1 MSDQQNLPVIAAP
14 SSFLLAPHLSSV
26 MVMVVLLVMVVLMV
40 MVMVVLIVMVSFC
53 SFTLDLKQVSGTE
66 NVNSLA
72 ILKKREEIWRFN
84 WRDLGSW
91 RFSWRVQMY
100 LTCLRLV
107 IVSSTLVDSFPPKTE
122 IVTDL
127 VTILGSCLIVVL
139 KFKRRGKRRN
149 VWIRFFQYHCPPDE
163 GLTFCACFS

>member
-26 MVMVVLLVMVVLMV
+26 MVMVV
-40 MVMVVLIVMVSFC
+40 VVLIVMVSFC

-72 ILKKREEIWRFN
+72 ILKKREEIWRFS

-107 IVSSTLVDSFPPKTE
+107 IVSSTLVDSFPPKTKMVASN
-122 IVTDL
+122 VT
-127 VTILGSCLIVVL
+127 
-139 KFKRRGKRRN
+139 
-149 VWIRFFQYHCPPDE
+149 
-163 GLTFCACFS
+163 